1 MISRS
6 HTDLKSDLKKHFK
19 LLFHKS
25 FVYSTVDN
33 NGIKNLK
40 NFYRIWQVE
49 EGMDIGI
56 CVEKCY
62 GLNSI
67 NAFFPGTKVGLE

>member
-1 MISRS
+1 MGMISRS
-6 HTDLKSDLKKHFK
+6 HTDWCSD
-19 LLFHKS
+19 KS